1 MLMYMY
7 ILHVGIN
14 TCYLMLQKTSLYKNA
29 RQKYCNLGR
38 LLLSSA
44 DNWAVFQLLV

>member
-14 TCYLMLQKTSLYKNA
+14 TCYLMLQKTLLCEKS

-44 DNWAVFQLLV
+44 DNWDIFQPLV